1 MRTIV
6 CAALAALLA
15 GAFTPP
21 AAAKEKVTFAY
32 LLDPAYEAALW
43 PLRHGKIKSD
53 LVEVETTALAIP
65 ALLQATG
72 AKTYDV
78 IMTAAVGV
86 PGALDRGLQLRIMAT
101 GLRYHKNGDG
111 ADIWVLA
118 DSPIKTVADLKG
130 KTIGAYSLRSTG
142 ITLVRIA
149 LWKAHG
155 LNVALDGG
163 DMKWVEVPAPQL
175 PAALSSKNVDAATL
189 IHSQAYKAAQGKDYR
204 SLVRTAPAVN
214 EVFGGRAVSAVHVG
228 YPEKLAQRPA
238 AFKEFARMLRA
249 SIEYTLENH
258 GEVFNA
264 AAKETNVD
272 VDFFKTW
279 FNSFSEAPMA
289 ISEGDLKAIQKV
301 WEVGQEMGLVKN
313 VPKVGDLVWEHAIR
327 E

>member
-6 CAALAALLA
+6 GAALAALFA
-15 GAFTPP
+15 GAVALP
-21 AAAKEKVTFAY
+21 ATAKEKVTFAY

-72 AKTYDV
+72 TKTYDV

-101 GLRYHKNGDG
+101 GLRYHENGDG

-149 LWKAHG
+149 LWKAHE

-163 DMKWVEVPAPQL
+163 DMKWVEIPAPQL
-175 PAALSSKNVDAATL
+175 PAALSSKSVDAATL
-189 IHSQAYKAAQGKDYR
+189 IHSQAYRAGLGGEYR
-204 SLVRTAPAVN
+204 SLVRTAPATN
-214 EVFGGRAVSAVHVG
+214 EALGSRAVSAVHVG
-228 YPEKLAQRPA
+228 YPEKLAARPT
-238 AFKEFARMLRA
+238 AFREFARLLKA
-249 SIEYTLENH
+249 SIDYTLANQK
-258 GEVFNA
+258 EVFTIVGQ
-264 AAKETNVD
+264 ETNVHP
-272 VDFFKTW
+272 DFFRIW
-279 FNSFSEAPMA
+279 FTTFSEAPMA
-289 ISEGDLKAIQKV
+289 ISDGDLKAIQKM
-301 WEVGQEMGLVKN
+301 WEIGHEMGLVKN